1 VISKKMSLLLKV
13 QEKQKGVK
21 EKEKM
26 LLEKEDETSVKINKY
41 MML

>member
-1 VISKKMSLLLKV
+1 MSLLLKV